1 MLCYHCSRNQT
12 KHTSF
17 FSLFLNTLQKAE
29 RFRVR
34 FFAYGKLGP
43 ASLGSQLLGDAA
55 RPAPASWHARAEKN
69 FLAGRAGQ
77 KIDLAFFRLLRKP
90 ELCEASLKRVA
101 GFRRLQAAEPHTII
115 PGCHPLNW
123 GAAAPQ
129 QQKAPER
136 LLRRFWFCFRCPYR
150 IIFRRFWTERTL
162 RSILIR

>member
-1 MLCYHCSRNQT
+1 MDR
-12 KHTSF
+12 
-17 FSLFLNTLQKAE
+17 
-29 RFRVR
+29 
-34 FFAYGKLGP
+34 
-43 ASLGSQLLGDAA
+43 
-55 RPAPASWHARAEKN
+55 
-69 FLAGRAGQ
+69 
-77 KIDLAFFRLLRKP
+77 AFFRLLRKP
-90 ELCEASLKRVA
+90 ELCEASPKRVA

-115 PGCHPLNW
+115 SGCHPLNW